1 MIFSV
6 PFQHCC
12 SNAVDSVYMSSE
24 GSLIVRANSIIHGL
38 LIAIRVSLKR
48 HSQGHQDLYDLPKV
62 LLCLGKLI
70 LQGTELVLAWCHLT
84 LHMTQLLLM

>member
-1 MIFSV
+1 M

-12 SNAVDSVYMSSE
+12 SDAVDSVYMSSE
-24 GSLIVRANSIIHGL
+24 GSLVVQASSVIHGL

-48 HSQGHQDLYDLPKV
+48 HLQGHQDLYDLPKV

-70 LQGTELVLAWCHLT
+70 LQGTELVLAQCHLT